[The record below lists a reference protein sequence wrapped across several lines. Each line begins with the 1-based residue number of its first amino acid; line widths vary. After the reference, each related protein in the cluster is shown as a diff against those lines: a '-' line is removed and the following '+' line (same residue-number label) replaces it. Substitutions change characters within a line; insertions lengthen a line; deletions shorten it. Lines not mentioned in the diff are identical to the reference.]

1 MKKHSMML
9 LSFTALLSLNAFA
22 PQIFWA
28 NNHAISRSP
37 SGLEEDRL
45 EELARKEKELAAKT
59 ANAEELANQCK
70 QEQSESLEV
79 QMKKLLADNQ
89 NLLKEIE
96 ALKTKK
102 EEPKV
107 SEVVEEVKPAGKA
120 VKAPKAPDMMS
131 FMMQITSLMM
141 SQQEQQ
147 MMMMMNNM
155 FSMMSLLQKPQVQEP
170 ISKYFSPYAFASE
183 RAYDVDRFSTDYS
196 LIGRNAYRVGLG
208 LRYENASDIRGPGL
222 RAPSQVYEENNSLQR
237 NYLEP
242 REKSQ
247 YPMVHDGFNFGNN
260 SMENFI
266 RGQF

>member
-28 NNHAISRSP
+28 DKNVISRSP
-37 SGLEEDRL
+37 SSLEEDRL
-45 EELARKEKELAAKT
+45 EELAIKEKELAAKT
-59 ANAEELANQCK
+59 AKAEDLANQCK
-70 QEQSESLEV
+70 KEQTESLED

-89 NLLKEIE
+89 KLLKEIE

-107 SEVVEEVKPAGKA
+107 SEVAEEAKPVGKT
-120 VKAPKAPDMMS
+120 VKAPKTPDMMS

-147 MMMMMNNM
+147 MVMMNNM
-155 FSMMSLLQKPQVQEP
+155 FSMMTLLQKPQAPEP

-183 RAYDVDRFSTDYS
+183 RAYDTDHFSTDYS
-196 LIGRNAYRVGLG
+196 LIGRNAHKVGLG

-222 RAPSQVYEENNSLQR
+222 RAPSQVYEENNSFQR

-247 YPMVHDGFNFGNN
+247 YPIVHDGFNFGMN
-260 SMENFI
+260 SMGSFT